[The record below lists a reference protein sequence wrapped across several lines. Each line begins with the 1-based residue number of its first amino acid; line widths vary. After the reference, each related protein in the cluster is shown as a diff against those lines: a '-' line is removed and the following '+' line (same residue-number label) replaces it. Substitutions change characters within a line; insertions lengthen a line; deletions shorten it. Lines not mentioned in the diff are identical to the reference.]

1 MTTTKGKLGN
11 LAKERGVEVIDLVV
25 AAIEKHGS
33 ILAAATALGVTPNT
47 IQYHKKRNGLETD
60 RKTTVKGEAS

>member
-25 AAIEKHGS
+25 AAIKQHGS
-33 ILAAATALGVTPNT
+33 ILAAAAALGVTPNT
-47 IQYHKKRNGLETD
+47 IQYHKKRNGLKTD
-60 RKTTVKGEAS
+60 RKTSVESDGS